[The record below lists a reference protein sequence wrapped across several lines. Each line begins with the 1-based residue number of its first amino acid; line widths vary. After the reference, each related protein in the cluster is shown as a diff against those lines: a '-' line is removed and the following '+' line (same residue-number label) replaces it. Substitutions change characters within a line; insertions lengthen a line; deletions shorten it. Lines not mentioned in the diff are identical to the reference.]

1 MSIWQMCRVCGATR
15 CDLQGGGLATGL
27 LSAFSIGRVIS
38 NLGLE
43 CPDKPS
49 TSSINKATPVCLLAR
64 DLSPSWQG
72 LVSPIV
78 GLLFQYQGLRV

>member
-1 MSIWQMCRVCGATR
+1 MSIWQMCRVCVATR

-38 NLGLE
+38 NLELE
-43 CPDKPS
+43 RPDKPS

-72 LVSPIV
+72 L
-78 GLLFQYQGLRV
+78 LFQYQGLLV